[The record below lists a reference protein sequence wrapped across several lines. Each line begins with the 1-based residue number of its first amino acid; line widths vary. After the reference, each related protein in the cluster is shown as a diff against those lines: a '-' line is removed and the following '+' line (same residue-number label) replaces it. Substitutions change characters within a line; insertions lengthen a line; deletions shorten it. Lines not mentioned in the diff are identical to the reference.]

1 MSSQEH
7 ENVLAP
13 PDGGAVG
20 QTSPNLAF
28 NWARSRDTVV
38 TIIGSASILYFLGL
52 ALGHFTKIILI
63 FVLSAIV
70 AFMLEPLVARL
81 QSRGIARAWAT
92 AGIYASFILA
102 LSAALFWIGGVLVTQ
117 LSQLNQQIPVY
128 AQSLQEEGVPVLQ
141 DWLGR
146 HGIQADLSNLQRDA
160 GAALQSSGTELIS
173 RSLSIMTGVT
183 DALVTLVLVLVI
195 SLYLVLDGSRIRDA
209 LASLVPPKRQRVFLF
224 LETSLVR
231 IVGGYIRGQLLMSAV
246 IGVSTGVGCWL
257 LGVQYPLVLGLLAFF
272 FELIPIVGPVLTAIP
287 AIIVS
292 LFQPFPLVL
301 FVIGFFVVMQ
311 MVESNVLGPRI
322 TGHAVGL
329 HPIASILALLGGAEV
344 AGLWGALFAVPVV
357 GLAAVLGL
365 AAVNEL
371 RGRSPEEV
379 IRPRKPWTIALPRR
393 GGAALPRR

>member
-1 MSSQEH
+1 M
-7 ENVLAP
+7 
-13 PDGGAVG
+13 G

-28 NWARSRDTVV
+28 DWARSRDIVV

-63 FVLSAIV
+63 FVLSAMV

-81 QSRGIARAWAT
+81 QRRGIARAWAT

-128 AQSLQEEGVPVLQ
+128 AQGLQEEGVPVLQ

-246 IGVSTGVGCWL
+246 IGVSTGLGCWL
-257 LGVQYPLVLGLLAFF
+257 LGVEYPLVLGVLAFF

-365 AAVNEL
+365 AAINEL

-379 IRPRKPWTIALPRR
+379 IRPRKPWNITLPRR
-393 GGAALPRR
+393 RGAASSRR